1 MIPICLVTGFLGS
14 GKTSFLKAI
23 TARHVDE
30 RIVYLVNEV
39 SPLDVDGALL
49 EELDE
54 GLVAIPGGSIFCRC
68 LVTEFI
74 ARLTEIPKRFGTVER
89 PVVGVVIESSGI
101 ADPRVIAQLL
111 AETKLD
117 GVYDLAT
124 VITVVDPASLPK
136 LVHTLPNIA
145 AQIEAADVVLLNK
158 TDLFDDEE
166 VAATEA
172 LVREI
177 NPDAEVI
184 RTVRCE
190 ADLELFGE
198 APARDMTGDYAPCM
212 DPNYEKLELEF
223 RAPVDMG
230 QLMAGLTAARDDIYR
245 AKGFVPTPSGLYY
258 LDMSAAGLTTQLSDR
273 DDVTLGLAIITRGDD
288 CPLAQKL
295 AASIEAGELDARA

>member
-14 GKTSFLKAI
+14 GKTSFLKAVA
-23 TARHVDE
+23 TRHANQ

-54 GLVAIPGGSIFCRC
+54 GVVAIPGGSIFCRC

-74 ARLTEIPKRFGTVER
+74 GRLNEIPERFGSAER
-89 PVVGVVIESSGI
+89 PVAGVVIEASGI

-111 AETKLD
+111 AETGLD
-117 GVYDLAT
+117 EVYDLAT
-124 VITVVDPASLPK
+124 VVTVVDPASLPK

-145 AQIEAADVVLLNK
+145 AQIEAADVALLNK
-158 TDLFDDEE
+158 TDMFDDAE

-177 NPDAEVI
+177 NPHADII
-184 RTVRCE
+184 RTVQGE
-190 ADLELFGE
+190 ADLELFDE
-198 APARDMTGDYAPCM
+198 APARDMTGDYALCM
-212 DPNYEKLELEF
+212 DPNYDKLELEF

-230 QLMAGLTAARDDIYR
+230 RLMTALTAARDEIYR

-258 LDMSAAGLTTQLSDR
+258 LDMSVAGLTTQLADR
-273 DDVTLGLAIITRGDD
+273 DDMTLGLAIITCGDAH
-288 CPLAQKL
+288 PLAEGFV
-295 AASIEAGELDARA
+295 ASIEAGELDA